1 MFTLHSLWW
10 EFLSWVDVKMLVA
23 QSCPPLC
30 NSMNYSPPG
39 SSAHG
44 ILQARIL
51 EWVVIFPIQGWMS
64 RCWILSNAFSASIKL
79 IMWFFSFLLLMWY
92 ITLIDLHTL
101 NHPCDTGVN
110 PTWPWRMVLFI
121 YCWIQ
126 FAIIWLRIFASIFIK
141 DIGLQFS
148 FFVVF

>member
-1 MFTLHSLWW
+1 MFTLCSLSW
-10 EFLSWVDVKMLVA
+10 EFLSWVDVKVLVA
-23 QSCPPLC
+23 QSCPSLC

-39 SSAHG
+39 SSARG

-51 EWVVIFPIQGWMS
+51 EWVVIVPIQGWMS
-64 RCWILSNAFSASIKL
+64 GCWILSNAFSASVKM

-110 PTWPWRMVLFI
+110 PTWHGVWPFLYIVGFSLLLFGWGFLHLYSSKI
-121 YCWIQ
+121 LA
-126 FAIIWLRIFASIFIK
+126 FDFLS
-141 DIGLQFS
+141 L
-148 FFVVF
+148 